1 MDKNTPGAP
10 PRPTPD
16 TIRQYV
22 SALPATNITALLDER
37 AAQAARSALRRT
49 DSLWEQRLQAQIDSV
64 TKEVATYLDLDG
76 ESGRYVISVME
87 LQGIV
92 ARAVS
97 RIAGQFAVDVGQALT
112 DTSTPFSSLL
122 TQTDSSTNAT
132 QGYEQPDLLQE
143 I

>member
-10 PRPTPD
+10 PRPNPD

-22 SALPATNITALLDER
+22 SALPATSITTLLDER

-92 ARAVS
+92 ARGS
-97 RIAGQFAVDVGQALT
+97 RLKNCRAICRRRWPSA
-112 DTSTPFSSLL
+112 
-122 TQTDSSTNAT
+122 
-132 QGYEQPDLLQE
+132 Y
-143 I
+143 